1 MQLIAVHSA
10 LAFFEL
16 QGWLT
21 YQTRKA
27 GDARVKRAMGE
38 AYAIAYGLQAL
49 ALARAQWAAPE
60 SHSALNVLGIFLFA
74 SLSGFYAHC
83 RWRRTIKV
91 FELPSEHDRTIA

>member
-1 MQLIAVHSA
+1 
-10 LAFFEL
+10 
-16 QGWLT
+16 
-21 YQTRKA
+21 
-27 GDARVKRAMGE
+27 VKRAMGE

-49 ALARAQWAAPE
+49 ALARAQWTSPD

-91 FELPSEHDRTIA
+91 FELPGEHDRTTA